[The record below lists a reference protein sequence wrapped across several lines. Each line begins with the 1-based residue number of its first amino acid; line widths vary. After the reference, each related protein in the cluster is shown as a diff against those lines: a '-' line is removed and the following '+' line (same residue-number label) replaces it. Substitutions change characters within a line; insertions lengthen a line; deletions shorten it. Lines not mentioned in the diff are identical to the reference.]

1 MVWSLAS
8 SIYRMQIAR
17 HEPNSILIGITRLA
31 EALSGLEPLEK
42 GLSDLDRERAARFRF
57 REDRAR
63 LVLGRCMLAALLR
76 DELGLIRHPLELALT
91 DKGRPYLPDRPDVV
105 FSISHAGDVVAVALT
120 VGAQVGVDVESLD
133 RKAVLDAIAER
144 IFSPADLARFRA
156 VPNDEKTRAFF
167 RAWTGK
173 EAVLKARG
181 VGLFGGVEEIS
192 VSLDGA
198 AGTIRTG
205 DEAWHLQPLILPEG
219 YVGVIA
225 CDDPQRPIRVRH
237 FTFAELAAN

>member
-1 MVWSLAS
+1 
-8 SIYRMQIAR
+8 MQIAR
-17 HEPNSILIGITRLA
+17 HQPETSIILA
-31 EALSGLEPLEK
+31 QSRVAEMLSGLESWEK
-42 GLSDLDRERAARFRF
+42 GLSEPDRARAARFRF

-63 LVLGRCMLAALLR
+63 LVLGRRMLAVLLR
-76 DELGLIRHPLELALT
+76 EELGLTQHPMELAST
-91 DKGRPYLPDRPDVV
+91 EKGRPYLPDRPEVA

-133 RKAVLDAIAER
+133 RKVELGPIAER
-144 IFSPADLARFRA
+144 IFSAADLGRFRA
-156 VPNDEKTRAFF
+156 VPDAEKTRAFF

-192 VSLDGA
+192 VSLEGA
-198 AGTIRTG
+198 AETIRTG
-205 DEAWHLQPLILPEG
+205 GEAWHLQPLAVPEG
-219 YVGVIA
+219 YVGAIA
-225 CDDPQRPIRVRH
+225 CDDPRRPIRARN